1 MKINKI
7 ADIEKDFSKWYTD
20 AIEAAELISYANVK
34 GCINYLP
41 NGWSVWTNIQSELD
55 KRFKSLDIKNVQLPL
70 FIKMSDFSKE
80 KKHIEG
86 FAPEAFVVDKQ
97 GNENLS
103 DPLIL
108 RPTSEVLFS
117 QVFKDMINSYNDL
130 PLKYNQWCSVYRAE
144 KTTRPFLRGAEFHW
158 SELHCLFDNE
168 NDAIEMAKKIL
179 QVYVDFFKYV
189 LCIPVLSGA
198 KTVGE
203 RFAGAVETYTV
214 EAWSKDGQAIQAG
227 TSHYLGQNFSKMYD
241 LKFQNKDNAWSM
253 PYYTSHGVSTRMVGA
268 IIVVHG
274 DAKGIVLPPLLAPTQ
289 IAILTLFADKDPN
302 VLNVS
307 EKVQKELSKYYRVS
321 IDNTSNSF
329 GFKISNQEVLGTP
342 ISIVLG
348 PKDVANNIAT
358 VIRRD
363 TGEKITVSLDQL
375 TKTIQELITSY
386 STSLY
391 NKALSNLNSSIVK
404 VDTLDEF
411 KKVISEN
418 KIALAPWGG
427 NEEDEKRLKTELGIS
442 PRCIKEY
449 NIGGTCFF
457 TNKPAKELV
466 YFARAY

>member
-1 MKINKI
+1 
-7 ADIEKDFSKWYTD
+7 
-20 AIEAAELISYANVK
+20 
-34 GCINYLP
+34 
-41 NGWSVWTNIQSELD
+41 
-55 KRFKSLDIKNVQLPL
+55 
-70 FIKMSDFSKE
+70 
-80 KKHIEG
+80 
-86 FAPEAFVVDKQ
+86 
-97 GNENLS
+97 
-103 DPLIL
+103 
-108 RPTSEVLFS
+108 
-117 QVFKDMINSYNDL
+117 
-130 PLKYNQWCSVYRAE
+130 
-144 KTTRPFLRGAEFHW
+144 
-158 SELHCLFDNE
+158 
-168 NDAIEMAKKIL
+168 
-179 QVYVDFFKYV
+179 
-189 LCIPVLSGA
+189 
-198 KTVGE
+198 
-203 RFAGAVETYTV
+203 
-214 EAWSKDGQAIQAG
+214 
-227 TSHYLGQNFSKMYD
+227 
-241 LKFQNKDNAWSM
+241 M

-418 KIALAPWGG
+418 KIALAP
-427 NEEDEKRLKTELGIS
+427 
-442 PRCIKEY
+442 
-449 NIGGTCFF
+449 
-457 TNKPAKELV
+457 
-466 YFARAY
+466 